1 MLITHYYALVAI
13 AGALTA
19 AYLFRPRE
27 RTQITSFGA
36 FVAWALAALLG
47 DQVEIFD
54 GSVQQI
60 ETAPN
65 GTELAVQTTGELV
78 AAPVPD
84 EIRYFS
90 ALWALVS
97 ALALILYIWGVYPPE
112 TDQTEM
118 TQQ

>member
-1 MLITHYYALVAI
+1 MLVTHYYALVAI

-19 AYLFRPRE
+19 AFLFKPRE
-27 RTQITSFGA
+27 RTQITAFGG
-36 FVAWALAALLG
+36 FIAWSLAALLG
-47 DQVEIFD
+47 DQVEVFD
-54 GSVQQI
+54 SSIEQI

-84 EIRYFS
+84 EVRYF
-90 ALWALVS
+90 AAMWALIS

-112 TDQTEM
+112 TDQTEVR
-118 TQQ
+118 Q